1 VEKNDDAVAVADAVA
16 DDVDCFD
23 AYNPFNRTDVD
34 IIFLLIFVNRCI
46 DDAIVIHKNKIR

>member
-1 VEKNDDAVAVADAVA
+1 MEKNDDAVAVAD
-16 DDVDCFD
+16 DNDVDCFD